1 MQQERYFYKTNR
13 QKVAKFLV
21 QFFLS
26 LFFFAGSFAQT
37 VQDSSG
43 GKKDSVP
50 IKIQSARKD
59 SLSTDS
65 VPLTRVI
72 RTHPKP
78 AKKDSS
84 GAARPDSVFNR
95 KALALKNTAG
105 PADSIP
111 PISEKSVP
119 SDFVT
124 GYQQRALSN
133 NPFFNFTGKP
143 MTERMD
149 IHQRDSSDTL
159 FYFLLGILFYFALVK
174 LLFDKYLSNLFT
186 LFFRISLRQQQI
198 REQVIQTPLPSL
210 LLNILFVVAAGL
222 YASFLIRYYHLAGKA
237 DFWVLSLDCAVILC
251 ILYLAKFLVLKFSG
265 CIFNI
270 KRATD
275 RYIFIIFLANKIF
288 GIFLLPFLLIL
299 AVSGSLVKD
308 IMVTVSIVM
317 ALIFFVYRFLV
328 SYNPIR
334 KEIKVN
340 GFHFFLYLCAF
351 EVAPLLLIYKV
362 LLTYLEKAY

>member
-1 MQQERYFYKTNR
+1 MPILRYFYNPNPP
-13 QKVAKFLV
+13 KVTKFLV
-21 QFFLS
+21 LFFLS
-26 LFFFAGSFAQT
+26 LYFFTCSFAQT
-37 VQDSSG
+37 PQDSANS
-43 GKKDSVP
+43 KKDSIP
-50 IKIQSARKD
+50 LKLQSVIKD
-59 SLSTDS
+59 SISGDS
-65 VPLTRVI
+65 LLLTPVVKKRP
-72 RTHPKP
+72 RP

-84 GAARPDSVFNR
+84 LTARQDSISAKKALVLKNAPALADSISPVNEISRPKDFLSGYQR
-95 KALALKNTAG
+95 KAL
-105 PADSIP
+105 
-111 PISEKSVP
+111 SE
-119 SDFVT
+119 
-124 GYQQRALSN
+124 
-133 NPFFNFTGKP
+133 NPYFNFTGKP
-143 MTERMD
+143 MTEPMEIR
-149 IHQRDSSDTL
+149 QRNSSDAL
-159 FYFLLGILFYFALVK
+159 FYFLVGILFYFALIK
-174 LLFDKYLSNLFT
+174 LLFDKYLKNLFT
-186 LFFRISLRQQQI
+186 LFFRISMRQQQI
-198 REQVIQTPLPSL
+198 REQVLQTPLPSL
-210 LLNILFVVAAGL
+210 LLNILFIVAAGL
-222 YASFLIRYYHLAGKA
+222 YASFLIRYYHLAGKI
-237 DFWVLSLDCAVILC
+237 DFWILSLDCAAILC

-265 CIFNI
+265 WIFNI

-317 ALIFFVYRFLV
+317 AFIFFVYRFIV